1 MRATVW
7 EDAMGEEAAGVV
19 QQAVWLARSRGHA
32 QVTPLHMASAMLS
45 ASAAGVLR
53 AACVRSQSHLL
64 QLNALDLCLDV
75 ALDRLAYAPIHMPRG
90 HDGGWHVGPVPSN
103 AFVAALKRALAQGRR
118 RGEVDGGKVELKE
131 LAVSVLDD
139 PTVDRVVSTAG
150 FSSSQLR
157 TAISSEEES
166 CRASCGITT
175 LPARVSI
182 EIKAGGQPSIQTVP
196 ELHRPV
202 VADVPSRSD
211 SQASKPNS
219 GGTRPVFFDGA
230 ELGGT
235 TAILPPWLRRYQ
247 DIIPTGATICGTRIL
262 PVDAARRRA
271 KFTELTAQNMK
282 MLCDALELRC
292 PRHGDIVPGIS
303 STVLWCRSGLT
314 RRMSLRK
321 QQPTSSSSSPTT
333 TWLLFRGRDA
343 GGKTAIALE
352 LAKLIFG
359 SYAEFTAVQAASS
372 DKPTHNGKLTLK
384 RQRSPGD
391 GNGDYA
397 GPRLFEAIRE
407 NPRRVILIED
417 VDRLDHDSEMRIKDA
432 IVAGTLSGCNGDVV
446 GLEDAI
452 VVLCSDVLDSGSMV
466 SSPPVKSRIRNNVQD
481 HEEGSAMG
489 KEVRSRRRLSLD
501 LNVCADGGEE
511 EEGVPAEDSAILE
524 VVDGVFHFN

>member
-1 MRATVW
+1 MRVTVR
-7 EDAMGEEAAGVV
+7 EEAMGEEAAGVV
-19 QQAVWLARSRGHA
+19 QQAVCLARSRGHA
-32 QVTPLHMASAMLS
+32 QVTPLHIASAMLS
-45 ASAAGVLR
+45 VSAAGVLR
-53 AACVRSQSHLL
+53 AACLRSQSHLL
-64 QLNALDLCLDV
+64 QLNELDLCLDV

-90 HDGGWHVGPVPSN
+90 NDGGWHVGPVPSN
-103 AFVAALKRALAQGRR
+103 AFVAALKRALAHGRR
-118 RGEVDGGKVELKE
+118 RGDVDGGKVELKD

-150 FSSSQLR
+150 FSSSQLG
-157 TAISSEEES
+157 AVISSEES

-182 EIKAGGQPSIQTVP
+182 KIRAGQPSIQTVP
-196 ELHRPV
+196 ELHWSV
-202 VADVPSRSD
+202 VADVPSRSGN
-211 SQASKPNS
+211 QASQPNS
-219 GGTRPVFFDGA
+219 GATRTGFFDGA

-235 TAILPPWLRRYQ
+235 AAILPPWLRRYQ
-247 DIIPTGATICGTRIL
+247 DIIPTGATIAGTRIL
-262 PVDAARRRA
+262 PVDAVRRRA

-282 MLCDALELRC
+282 ILCDALELRC

-303 STVLWCRSGLT
+303 STVLLCRSGLT

-359 SYAEFTAVQAASS
+359 SYGKFTAVQAASS

-397 GPRLFEAIRE
+397 GPRLFKAIRE
-407 NPRRVILIED
+407 NPHRVILIEG

-452 VVLCSDVLDSGSMV
+452 VVLCSDVLESGSMV
-466 SSPPVKSRIRNNVQD
+466 SSPPVKPRSRNNVQD
-481 HEEGSAMG
+481 REEGSDMG
-489 KEVRSRRRLSLD
+489 KKVRSRRRRLSLD
-501 LNVCADGGEE
+501 LNVCADGEEE
-511 EEGVPAEDSAILE
+511 EEGVPAEDSAILD
-524 VVDGVFHFN
+524 VVDGVFHFH